1 MSEPKRH
8 PVPALPR
15 PNLEHETQRPAQP
28 FAHQRLDVYRVAL
41 RMAER
46 SRELADRVPRGYRAF
61 ADQLLRAAGQ
71 TVLLVGEGANRYSSG
86 QKRQRYSEARG
97 EAGEVASAAEL
108 LATLRLAPLPDCDAV
123 IALAGRVAAMLTRL
137 IQRHR

>member
-1 MSEPKRH
+1 MPEPKRYPTPAFPTPNAD
-8 PVPALPR
+8 PVSR
-15 PNLEHETQRPAQP
+15 RPARP

-41 RMAER
+41 QMAER
-46 SRELADRVPRGYRAF
+46 SRELPDRVPRGYRAF

-71 TVLLVGEGANRYSSG
+71 TVLLVGEGANRYSAG

-108 LATLRLAPLPDCDAV
+108 LATLRLAPQPDCDAV
-123 IALAGRVAAMLTRL
+123 IVLASRVAAMLTRL